1 MPEGPEV
8 RRVYEDLRREIG
20 DSRVTQLQVFSGR
33 FLKKQPIGLNEVK
46 LPSRVIDGGVK
57 GKFMWLEFETGATMW
72 ITLGMSGYWS
82 TESGTHSHF
91 GIGIEDSRA
100 LYFVDQRR
108 FGTIKFSHDRAELN
122 KKLASLGGDA
132 LNDPEFTLVKFNS
145 AINKYP
151 NKTIVEVLMDQR
163 VCAGVGNYIKC
174 EVLYRSGISPH
185 RRVKDID
192 QIEVAVLFNW
202 IQKIMHAS
210 YAQGGASIR
219 NYQRL
224 GGEKGEFVF
233 EFEVYAQKTDPRG
246 NTVIREETLDGRT
259 THWVPEVQR

>member
-20 DSRVTQLQVFSGR
+20 DSQVTQLQVFSGR
-33 FLKKQPIGLNEVK
+33 FLKKTPVGLGEVA
-46 LPSRVIDGGVK
+46 LPSRVVDGGVK

-72 ITLGMSGYWS
+72 ITLGMSGFWS
-82 TESGTHSHF
+82 TESDKHAHF
-91 GIGIEDSRA
+91 GIGIEDNRA
-100 LYFVDQRR
+100 LYFIDQRR
-108 FGTIKFSHDRAELN
+108 FGTLKFSHNRAELE

-132 LNDPEFTLVKFNS
+132 LNDSEFTLVKFSS

-174 EVLYRSGISPH
+174 EVLYRAGISPH
-185 RRVKDID
+185 RLVRDID
-192 QIEVAVLFNW
+192 QVETAVLFNW
-202 IQKIMHAS
+202 IQKIMKAS

-233 EFEVYAQKTDPRG
+233 EFEVYAQKLDPKG
-246 NTVIREETLDGRT
+246 NTVVREETLDGRT